1 VTCSK
6 LCVPGHYIYL
16 SILLPEDVPSSPLT
30 LHHPSQ
36 DGGSRI
42 PHRRH
47 RIQKCRKTACYPA
60 RAASSR
66 SSEQLFFCYEL
77 RFPGGALSFPTLS
90 TPNRDNPGPF
100 LQIAGKVPTVKQ
112 IPGELQRIALTKGNV
127 HGGDMSIFGGGLAV
141 QNMACLKA
149 GEEGDLKHIWWQVVI
164 VDVPK

>member
-1 VTCSK
+1 MVVRAYLIVATASRNAGKPPVTA
-6 LCVPGHYIYL
+6 VIQQGQRAPD
-16 SILLPEDVPSSPLT
+16 PPSS
-30 LHHPSQ
+30 
-36 DGGSRI
+36 
-42 PHRRH
+42 
-47 RIQKCRKTACYPA
+47 CC
-60 RAASSR
+60 
-66 SSEQLFFCYEL
+66 FCYEL